1 MGKRLGEMWHA
12 LHEDEREEYRQRA
25 KDQAEYK
32 LREWQEKMKQ
42 FPNHAM
48 NSLAQVSSQVKKF
61 ERPKQCDKIA
71 RLSFNIGQF
80 ITM

>member
-48 NSLAQVSSQVKKF
+48 NSLAQVSSQVKKIWTS
-61 ERPKQCDKIA
+61 KAVWQD
-71 RLSFNIGQF
+71 G
-80 ITM
+80 